1 MSDEL
6 HWLPDWQR
14 ISDKQERRHG
24 FEGGRNSRD
33 PPFAYMGDMKQN
45 TAQFLARDSI
55 YAENTIFYR
64 PAVCPPLRLS
74 VTRVDQ

>member
-1 MSDEL
+1 
-6 HWLPDWQR
+6 
-14 ISDKQERRHG
+14 
-24 FEGGRNSRD
+24 
-33 PPFAYMGDMKQN
+33 MGDMKQN